1 LTLAGAALTIEV
13 RMRKALPTLLVA
25 LALVVA
31 ALVAVGGSLSGPPRW
46 TPDGLF
52 YHARSLE
59 LDGMDRE
66 AALERAFQGPIG
78 AELRARDPERS
89 GDPDWVSYNA
99 QFYERRLTVPLA
111 ALAVE
116 PLAGERAVL
125 DISLAGYIAAVLAIF
140 ALLLTRFRL
149 AIAAVVTLATIFL
162 PALVSHS
169 SYPLTDSWGLALE
182 TAALA
187 SGIFALQRGPRWLV
201 AWGASLLV
209 LAFTRDSSW
218 IPIAASAWLILS
230 LRSRVT
236 WAMLG
241 IGIAAAIPVL
251 FAFSMP
257 TRELLAMMLNG
268 LQPAPDASWGFVAE
282 HYPGA
287 LVDFVR
293 ADGGFVRDGAWY
305 SAAYLVA
312 GLALLFLLARGR
324 HRTPPIT
331 FVQGAAVAALA
342 YVLVLPVFSAFR
354 LELVCVPMAAF
365 GLGLGAERLAAVLE
379 PHLARARIRL
389 DPRARHAGVA

>member
-1 LTLAGAALTIEV
+1 
-13 RMRKALPTLLVA
+13 MRKPLPTLLVA
-25 LALVVA
+25 LALVAA
-31 ALVAVGGSLSGPPRW
+31 ALVAVGGSLSGAPRW

-52 YHARSLE
+52 YHARALE
-59 LDGMDRE
+59 LDGMDRD
-66 AALERAFQGPIG
+66 AALERTFGGPMG
-78 AELRARDPERS
+78 AQLRARDPERS
-89 GDPDWVSYNA
+89 GDPEWVRYSA
-99 QFYERRLTVPLA
+99 QFYERRVTVPLA
-111 ALAVE
+111 ALAIE
-116 PLAGERAVL
+116 PLASERAIL

-149 AIAAVVTLATIFL
+149 AIAGAVTLATVFL

-187 SGIFALQRGPRWLV
+187 SGILVLQRGPRWLV
-201 AWGASLLV
+201 PWGVALAV

-218 IPIAASAWLILS
+218 IPLAASAWLILS
-230 LRSRVT
+230 LRSKVT
-236 WAMLG
+236 WAMLAV
-241 IGIAAAIPVL
+241 GIAAAIPVL
-251 FAFSMP
+251 LAFSMP

-282 HYPGA
+282 QYPGA
-287 LVDFVR
+287 LADFVR
-293 ADGGFVRDGAWY
+293 ADGGFVRNGAWY

-324 HRTPPIT
+324 DRTPSLI
-331 FVQGAAVAALA
+331 FLQGAALAAVA

-365 GLGLGAERLAAVLE
+365 GLGLGAERLAVVLE